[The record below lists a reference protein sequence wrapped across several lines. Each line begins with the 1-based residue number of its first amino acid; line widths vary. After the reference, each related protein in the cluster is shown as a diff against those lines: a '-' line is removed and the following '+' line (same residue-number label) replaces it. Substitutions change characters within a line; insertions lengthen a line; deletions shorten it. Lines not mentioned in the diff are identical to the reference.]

1 MRARLAREAARIM
14 AEGGPRDF
22 AGAKRKAAARL
33 ASPDTRHLP
42 SNEEIE
48 FELRRYLE
56 LFQGGQLPNR
66 AAHLRGIA
74 LEAMRFLQAFEPRL
88 VGPVL
93 VGTVTEHAAVE
104 LHVSADT
111 PEEIPLWLAE
121 HAIPF
126 EQSERRVRFGGDRY
140 EIVPTYGFS
149 VDDVTVE
156 ISYFGRRA
164 MRETPLSPVDG
175 KPMRRASL
183 REVETLV
190 ELAGD
195 N

>member
-22 AGAKRKAAARL
+22 AAAKRKAAARL

-48 FELRRYLE
+48 YELRRYLE
-56 LFQGGQLPNR
+56 LFQGAELPSR
-66 AAHLRGIA
+66 VAHLRGIA
-74 LEAMRFLQAFEPRL
+74 LEAMQFLQAFEPRL

-93 VGTVTEHAAVE
+93 VGTVTENAAVE
-104 LHVSADT
+104 LHVSADP
-111 PEEIPLWLAE
+111 PEQIPLWLNE

-126 EQSERRVRFGGDRY
+126 EQAERRVRFGGDRY
-140 EIVPTYGFS
+140 EAVPTYRFNAG
-149 VDDVTVE
+149 DVTVE
-156 ISYFGRRA
+156 VSVFSRRA

-183 REVETLV
+183 REVETLA

-195 N
+195 G